1 MTLDSKTFTI
11 TMFFQKKNKHSSVQR
26 LAGQI
31 QVIGNACLWA
41 QIVLGVVPAIAWLI
55 ILLSQ
60 SRTAKNYGMSWVMG
74 GLSILALVFS
84 ILWWFRNRQL
94 ARKLRNPNHR
104 LKREGLQQS
113 LEAGLVVN
121 LFGMVVLMVAGLSY
135 GWVLMAKVLTTT
147 PQMTFAA
154 VRPSIVPIDIMAL
167 LIIIHTIAAELV
179 GVLGYL
185 WLANRVDNYEGE
197 FTPLL
202 EETGNEAH

>member
-1 MTLDSKTFTI
+1 MTLDYKTFI

-31 QVIGNACLWA
+31 RVIGNICLWA
-41 QIVLGVVPAIAWLI
+41 QIVLGLVPAIAWLV
-55 ILLSQ
+55 ILLNQ
-60 SRTAKNYGMSWVMG
+60 SRAAGSYAMSWLTG
-74 GLSILALVFS
+74 SLSILALIFS
-84 ILWWFRNRQL
+84 ILWWFRNQQL
-94 ARKLRNPNHR
+94 ARKLRSPNHR
-104 LKREGLQQS
+104 LRREGLQQS

-121 LFGMVVLMVAGLSY
+121 LFGMAVLMVAGLSY

-147 PQMTFAA
+147 PQFTIATA
-154 VRPSIVPIDIMAL
+154 RPSIVPIDIMAL

-202 EETGNEAH
+202 EEPSGEVS